1 MKNETK
7 AVSALVFSGVI
18 AVLIIWFAACPTQA
32 TAQGTQGQDAVY
44 PAPGTCCKGSSS
56 FIDASM
62 FATSADT
69 ICSAIYKIL
78 ALSGYSP
85 AVARFLLDRLLA
97 AR

>member
-1 MKNETK
+1 MDNSSIIRATTF
-7 AVSALVFSGVI
+7 ALLGCLFLTAPTASA
-18 AVLIIWFAACPTQA
+18 Q
-32 TAQGTQGQDAVY
+32 QGQDAVY
-44 PAPGTCCKGSSS
+44 SAPMAITNSPS